1 MRDALALDDVR
12 ADGLHFLYSERIEES
27 ALNFATFAAAVAV
40 VGLAA
45 VDPVVAAVVVAVDLV
60 AVDLAAVDLA
70 AVGFVVVPCVG
81 VLTASF
87 DVLCG
92 C

>member
-1 MRDALALDDVR
+1 MRDDLARDDVR

-27 ALNFATFAAAVAV
+27 ALNFATFAAAVV
-40 VGLAA
+40 VVLAA
-45 VDPVVAAVVVAVDLV
+45 VAAVAAALVV
-60 AVDLAAVDLA
+60 AVDLAAVG
-70 AVGFVVVPCVG
+70 AVGFVVAPCVG

>member
-27 ALNFATFAAAVAV
+27 ALNFATFAAAVV
-40 VGLAA
+40 VVLAA
-45 VDPVVAAVVVAVDLV
+45 VAAALVVAV
-60 AVDLAAVDLA
+60 AVDLAAVV
-70 AVGFVVVPCVG
+70 AVDFVVAHCVG

>member
-27 ALNFATFAAAVAV
+27 ALNFATFAAAVV
-40 VGLAA
+40 VVLAA
-45 VDPVVAAVVVAVDLV
+45 VAADLVVAADLAAVVAVDCVV
-60 AVDLAAVDLA
+60 A
-70 AVGFVVVPCVG
+70 PCVG

>member
-27 ALNFATFAAAVAV
+27 ALNFATFAAAVV
-40 VGLAA
+40 VVLAA
-45 VDPVVAAVVVAVDLV
+45 VAAALVV
-60 AVDLAAVDLA
+60 AVDLAAVV
-70 AVGFVVVPCVG
+70 AVDFVVAPCVG